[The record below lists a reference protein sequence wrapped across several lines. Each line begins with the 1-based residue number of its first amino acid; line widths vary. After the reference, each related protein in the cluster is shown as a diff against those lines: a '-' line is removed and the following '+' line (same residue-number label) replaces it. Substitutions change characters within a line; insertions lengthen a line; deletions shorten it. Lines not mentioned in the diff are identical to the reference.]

1 MLLFRDLEARKACI
15 CLTWYT
21 PAAITKAGEW
31 VFQNSWNP
39 KTSISGHDLHFPSH
53 DPESDQKNAGLE
65 HYAEFKHVFGK
76 ILELSI
82 ATLLLVDALIEI
94 VLTASE
100 KPNKKKNYAY

>member
-1 MLLFRDLEARKACI
+1 MDTI
-15 CLTWYT
+15 YT
-21 PAAITKAGEW
+21 FPLMI
-31 VFQNSWNP
+31 QNLI
-39 KTSISGHDLHFPSH
+39 K
-53 DPESDQKNAGLE
+53 KNAGLE